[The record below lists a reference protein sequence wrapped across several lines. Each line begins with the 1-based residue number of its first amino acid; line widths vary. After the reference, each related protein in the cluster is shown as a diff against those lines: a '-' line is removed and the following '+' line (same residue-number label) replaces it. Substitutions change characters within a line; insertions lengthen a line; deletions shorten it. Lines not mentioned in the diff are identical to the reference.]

1 MYNHVMARL
10 LVVDDASSMRE
21 LLELYFTDK
30 GHQVDVAAGRD
41 SALALFAERE
51 HDLVIT
57 DLRLG
62 RGSGMDVLREARSK
76 RPATEVIVITAFA
89 TQEAGLEATR
99 LGAYDFVTK
108 TAHFKPEELEV
119 RVNGA

>member
-1 MYNHVMARL
+1 MALL
-10 LVVDDASSMRE
+10 LVVDEASSMRE
-21 LLELYFTDK
+21 LLDLYFTDK
-30 GHQVDVAAGRD
+30 GHQVEVAAD
-41 SALALFAERE
+41 AASAISRFSEHE

-62 RGSGMDVLREARSK
+62 RGSGMDVLREVKAKRSS
-76 RPATEVIVITAFA
+76 TEVIVITAFA

-108 TAHFKPEELEV
+108 TAHF
-119 RVNGA
+119 